1 PDKAIDLMDEAA
13 SKLRMEMNSKPEEL
27 DIIDRKIIQLE
38 IEIQAI
44 KKEADDK
51 KLMLLKEELA
61 NLQEERS
68 ELNAK
73 WTEEKSKADQVQ
85 EDKSKIDEL
94 KLQAEQAERIGD
106 YETVARIRYES
117 LKQQEEKL
125 KELENQIAEES
136 HNKLVKEAV
145 DSEDIAEVVSK
156 WTGIPVTKMLQ
167 SEREKLLHLE
177 EELHKRVVGNMKLFK
192 RFLME
197 FEEVEQD

>member
-1 PDKAIDLMDEAA
+1 
-13 SKLRMEMNSKPEEL
+13 
-27 DIIDRKIIQLE
+27 
-38 IEIQAI
+38 
-44 KKEADDK
+44 
-51 KLMLLKEELA
+51 MLLKEELA

-85 EDKSKIDEL
+85 DVKSKIDEL

-177 EELHKRVVGNMKLFK
+177 EELHKRVVGQHEAVQAVSDGIRRSRAGLSDEKDLLIIFIL
-192 RFLME
+192 RS
-197 FEEVEQD
+197 DRSW